1 MDNIIHTI
9 NKLEID
15 RKLAEINNYHPSLK
29 FILEKKE
36 NGALPFLKMKILY
49 TGKSRH
55 LHLT

>member
-29 FILEKKE
+29 FTLDKEE
-36 NGALPFLKMKILY
+36 NGTLSFLDMKISHSGISL
-49 TGKSRH
+49 
-55 LHLT
+55 